1 LTWYRWDDKDL
12 LLDLRVQPRASRD
25 EFGEP
30 LGNRLKL
37 RLTAPPV
44 EGKANAQ
51 LIRFLAA
58 AFGVTKSRVHLESG
72 ASSRNKRVRIQAPE
86 RLPLDLQQP

>member
-1 LTWYRWDDKDL
+1 LSWYRWDGKDL

-51 LIRFLAA
+51 LTRFLAT
-58 AFGVTKSRVHLESG
+58 AFGVTRSRVHVESG
-72 ASSRNKRVRIQAPE
+72 ASSRNKRVRIQAPG
-86 RLPLDLQQP
+86 RLPLGLQQP

>member
-1 LTWYRWDDKDL
+1 LTWYRWDGKDL

-25 EFGEP
+25 AFGEP

-44 EGKANAQ
+44 EGKANAH
-51 LIRFLAA
+51 LTRFLAA
-58 AFGVTKSRVHLESG
+58 AFGVAKSRVRLESG

-86 RLPLDLQQP
+86 RLPLDLQPP

>member
-1 LTWYRWDDKDL
+1 MTWYRWDGNDL

-25 EFGEP
+25 EFGEA
-30 LGNRLKL
+30 LGERLKL

-51 LIRFLAA
+51 LTRFLAA

-72 ASSRNKRVRIQAPE
+72 ASSRNKRVRIQAPA
-86 RLPLDLQQP
+86 RLPLGLERP

>member
-1 LTWYRWDDKDL
+1 MIPIRLEDL
-12 LLDLRVQPRASRD
+12 VTL
-25 EFGEP
+25 EP

-58 AFGVTKSRVHLESG
+58 TFGVTKSRVHLESG

-86 RLPLDLQQP
+86 RLPLDLQRR